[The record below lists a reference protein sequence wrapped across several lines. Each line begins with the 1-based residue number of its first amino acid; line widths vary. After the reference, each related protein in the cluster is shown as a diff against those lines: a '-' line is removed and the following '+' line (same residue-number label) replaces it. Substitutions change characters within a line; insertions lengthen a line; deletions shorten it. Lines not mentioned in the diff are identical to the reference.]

1 MNEKTISRRS
11 LLKLASASTVT
22 AAAVLPSA
30 ARAAQAD
37 QWDETYEIIVVGAG
51 GAGMA
56 AAVKAAQKGAKHVV
70 VLEKLNFPGGRPG
83 SPAEA
88 GHQGLLAAPCR
99 ADA

>member
-30 ARAAQAD
+30 VRAAQTD

-51 GAGMA
+51 GAGH
-56 AAVKAAQKGAKHVV
+56 GC
-70 VLEKLNFPGGRPG
+70 RC
-83 SPAEA
+83 
-88 GHQGLLAAPCR
+88 QGCTKRRQARCSA
-99 ADA
+99 

>member
-37 QWDETYEIIVVGAG
+37 QWDETYEIIVVGGRRSRHGRRCQGCTKRRQARC
-51 GAGMA
+51 GA
-56 AAVKAAQKGAKHVV
+56 
-70 VLEKLNFPGGRPG
+70 
-83 SPAEA
+83 
-88 GHQGLLAAPCR
+88 
-99 ADA
+99 

>member
-22 AAAVLPSA
+22 AAAVLPSTV
-30 ARAAQAD
+30 RAAQAD

-56 AAVKAAQKGAKHVV
+56 AAVKAAQK
-70 VLEKLNFPGGRPG
+70 
-83 SPAEA
+83 
-88 GHQGLLAAPCR
+88 APSTLWCLR
-99 ADA
+99 S